1 VNFAQLR
8 DLTIK
13 ILNSYSASGNLTP
26 LSDSSVQDAVL
37 RFPAFAQTCQVEIA
51 TTAKYILKN
60 ISFEQVS
67 SAVQIY
73 NEYTLPSTLFKICK
87 VEANE
92 KIIDWELTERFKIRV
107 LAKLT
112 GPIKVFYNAYPTP
125 VPGANPLDL
134 VNVPDDEWPFDLD
147 EEACQAIPFYVA
159 SQVLIDDPVNKSVGV
174 RLFDIYQ
181 GKLGNMSNLITQGSQ
196 SVKNSMFTITNS
208 KFL

>member
-1 VNFAQLR
+1 MNFAQLR

-13 ILNSYSASGNLTP
+13 LLNSYSASGNLTP

-37 RFPAFAQTCQVEIA
+37 RFPAFAQTCQIEIS

-60 ISFEQVS
+60 ISFEQIAS
-67 SAVQIY
+67 TEITY
-73 NEYTLPSTLFKICK
+73 NEYTLPSALFNIRK

-92 KIIDWELTERFKIRV
+92 KIIDWELTERYRLRV

-112 GPIKVFYNAYPTP
+112 GPIKVFYNAYPTE
-125 VPGANPLDL
+125 VPASP
-134 VNVPDDEWPFDLD
+134 PDEWPFDLD

-159 SQVLIDDPVNKSVGV
+159 SQVLIDDPVNKSVGA

-181 GKLGNMSNLITQGSQ
+181 GKLGNMSNVITTGSQ
-196 SVKNSMFTITNS
+196 GVKNTMFTITNS